1 MAVLG
6 LTADGRKIV
15 QLSVTGS
22 ASVGATSFGNISI
35 SIPLGE
41 LSRKDAVLGIASI
54 DLTQD
59 VYLVEAVATVDTL
72 TVRVYNPGA
81 SAVTVGVTATITLLG
96 T

>member
-1 MAVLG
+1 MTLLAI
-6 LTADGRKIV
+6 TEDGRKIV
-15 QLSVTGS
+15 QLTVTGS

-41 LSRKDAVLGIASI
+41 LGRKDAVLGIASL
-54 DLTQD
+54 DLAAD

-72 TVRVYNPGA
+72 TVRVYNPGT
-81 SAVTVGVTATITLLG
+81 SSVTVGVTAVVTLLG

>member
-1 MAVLG
+1 MTLLA
-6 LTADGRKIV
+6 LTRDGRKIV
-15 QLSVTGS
+15 QLTVTGS

-41 LSRKDAVLGIASI
+41 LGRKDAVLGIASI
-54 DLTQD
+54 DLTAD

-81 SAVTVGVTATITLLG
+81 GSVTVGVTAVVTLLG
-96 T
+96 V